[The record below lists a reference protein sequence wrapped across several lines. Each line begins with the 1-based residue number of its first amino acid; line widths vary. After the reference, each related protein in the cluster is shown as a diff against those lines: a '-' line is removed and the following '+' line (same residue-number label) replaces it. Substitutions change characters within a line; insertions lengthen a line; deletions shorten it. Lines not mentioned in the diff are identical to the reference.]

1 MSARNENAP
10 DSRERACMLCGWVDV
25 DVNVCGHTY
34 ERGGLCAHLYCML
47 FANGLDRCGLLRQG
61 SALILV
67 EDVWRTVR
75 QASEKQCFV
84 CGERG
89 ATITCTVRGCERC
102 FHLPC
107 ASEGECVTQYCG
119 QYRSFCS
126 EHRPQQAAQAAPEQG
141 TTCIICMEPVGDS
154 TSYHTMVC
162 PACNHAWF
170 HRRCIQGHAMCAG
183 ILCFQCPI
191 CRDTTKFRKKMAH
204 MGIRIPVRPPT
215 WEDNDAFASQRERHQ
230 RCDASEC
237 LYPRGREQA
246 EVHGPW
252 QLLLCRSCAAEGT
265 HRRCSNLT
273 NRAGTWECA
282 SCAGVDNASSAN
294 QGLAS
299 SSTSSAEAPGPSHGS
314 PAPESSS
321 LSSSSS
327 SQAAPGPS
335 HSSQGTESGR
345 PATEERA
352 IRQPVRQAQDTC
364 NDPGRSRTRSRAAE
378 PSAESSTP
386 SLARQRA
393 PGTSSHSM
401 VPEGRLPPS
410 QRGRPQRRSRSPL
423 EHQATDA
430 QSQPQRRRRR
440 AMNHRPVLG
449 AAAPPDLP
457 GRRHRGPPVDP
468 QDVNGD
474 DPPASRGNPR
484 EEAVHRY
491 NIGLQIPRGRLEDGV
506 AADMLQPLVLR
517 AAVTAVAALTVKQH
531 QEPPAVPALLLAV
544 PTWGSPALAPPVW
557 MFWALLW
564 LPST

>member
-10 DSRERACMLCGWVDV
+10 DSRERACMLCGRVDV

-34 ERGGLCAHLYCML
+34 ERGGLCAHLCCMF
-47 FANGLDRCGLLRQG
+47 FASELYRQG
-61 SALILV
+61 LITEGMEGILID
-67 EDVWRTVR
+67 DVWRAIW
-75 QASEKQCFV
+75 QAFEKQCFV

-162 PACNHAWF
+162 PTCNHAWF

-191 CRDTTKFRKKMAH
+191 CRDKIPFCLEMYR

-299 SSTSSAEAPGPSHGS
+299 SSTSSAEAPGPSHGP

-440 AMNHRPVLG
+440 CHEPQTSAGSSSTTRSPRQAALG
-449 AAAPPDLP
+449 SPSGSP
-457 GRRHRGPPVDP
+457 RRVTIYTARHIVGLYMSQLSANRHPVDYGRYSAP
-468 QDVNGD
+468 FLFYVPSLQDG
-474 DPPASRGNPR
+474 PG
-484 EEAVHRY
+484 
-491 NIGLQIPRGRLEDGV
+491 G
-506 AADMLQPLVLR
+506 
-517 AAVTAVAALTVKQH
+517 T
-531 QEPPAVPALLLAV
+531 
-544 PTWGSPALAPPVW
+544 
-557 MFWALLW
+557 
-564 LPST
+564 